1 MTRLRV
7 DDESSKNAVEIEFL
21 MRSDMSKSS
30 LLMRYIN
37 RDITQIHQIN
47 ENYTTLIE
55 NFACGAFVM
64 VAFVDS
70 WGKARE
76 NIDL

>member
-1 MTRLRV
+1 
-7 DDESSKNAVEIEFL
+7 

-37 RDITQIHQIN
+37 RDIAEIHQIN
-47 ENYTTLIE
+47 EK
-55 NFACGAFVM
+55 FACGAFLM
-64 VAFVDS
+64 VDFVNS
-70 WGKARE
+70 WGKPRE